1 VHRGGRRG
9 AAALNQWWE
18 ADIDAGMKRTR
29 NRPLPSGKMERESA
43 RDFGVMLS
51 AASVMV
57 MGLG

>member
-1 VHRGGRRG
+1 
-9 AAALNQWWE
+9 
-18 ADIDAGMKRTR
+18 MKRTR